1 MGQSNWWHKNLSS
14 AVGLQPGNI
23 LRICYE
29 RNNSVQTV
37 AIRSGLFQYYW
48 TVSIQSRWFNTVRTV
63 SILSGRFQYCLD
75 SFNSNW
81 RVLILSGQFKSCL
94 KTVRTVLKPR
104 RRFRWATIHSLHVV
118 ISIFCALILSRS
130 LLVQC
135 SQNSLSSGV
144 GRGVGTGAALPP
156 CPPDLF
162 FLPRCFTWSTTIS
175 CCPDSPNLSELH
187 QCPNNFKTVQ
197 MVLSLSGW
205 F

>member
-1 MGQSNWWHKNLSS
+1 MDQSNCWHKNLSS

-75 SFNSNW
+75 SFNSVR

-130 LLVQC
+130 LLGQC
-135 SQNSLSSGV
+135 SQSQETCPGTVRHSLSSGV

-156 CPPDLF
+156 CSSCQDASTGQPPS
-162 FLPRCFTWSTTIS
+162 RA
-175 CCPDSPNLSELH
+175 ELH
-187 QCPNNFKTVQ
+187 QCPDNIKTVQ
-197 MVLSLSGW
+197 M

>member
-1 MGQSNWWHKNLSS
+1 MLTNAFWAVSKSSRAFWAISLSHVS
-14 AVGLQPGNI
+14 FE
-23 LRICYE
+23 LRDWLT
-29 RNNSVQTV
+29 RSLLGSLRRNSVT
-37 AIRSGLFQYYW
+37 
-48 TVSIQSRWFNTVRTV
+48 T
-63 SILSGRFQYCLD
+63 LSA
-75 SFNSNW
+75 
-81 RVLILSGQFKSCL
+81 
-94 KTVRTVLKPR
+94 TVRTVLKPR

-162 FLPRCFTWSTTIS
+162 FLPRCFTWSTTIL